1 MASSYTYTDK
11 YLSEIQKL
19 FGQDILFVDLCGLF
33 SSKATSLI
41 ENSEIVNLR
50 KSIITKAKD
59 YDGSA
64 AVTQELNTLLEQFK
78 NTATRVATSPN
89 DPHYHA
95 ATQTLMKAIDTN
107 LSHIEFDA
115 NYHDFIQSQNQID
128 RETMPV
134 TRLIA
139 LRALA
144 RRKLFL
150 SQTESVEPFEYKN
163 YEIAALETV
172 AARSLDKS
180 VSELGKEIS
189 ILSDDPKNDSCLD
202 AKLAN
207 MTFESLYENLFD
219 QYTNFLNSKT
229 LHVTKSVS
237 VLSDVAIQN
246 RNTALSVLGVG
257 VGIALL
263 QSISS
268 GPMLPFI
275 PGGSWE
281 ASLAF
286 IGQQLPWYFLGGAA
300 AGGAGSIIYHNA
312 TNGFNK
318 TLISNITNTNSL
330 QKTKLLELAQAYKE
344 KKIKLKDIVKDK
356 EIANILGKTKSQQRR
371 ALARLAL
378 ANKRAQEIINIPLS
392 ASQKADYRLQQEKK
406 IIEKDNKVGIKSVDS
421 TTRSN
426 AIQALFTTFS
436 KTNPLFVQLGVVEAS
451 EQKLKARKIVVK
463 SETSTAKKAKSTT
476 TTPSIRIKPQ
486 GVTLTPAYA
495 RLEEKISTSKA
506 SFATASEAF
515 KEALKNKHL
524 TSTSTTLIVDG
535 QEVNITIS
543 KNQFAVSSQ
552 MFTAIMKDV
561 QAYAQSAQNGESNF
575 NYAQSTNKKNNIQ
588 VTVSKN
594 KK

>member
-50 KSIITKAKD
+50 KAIITKAKD

-300 AGGAGSIIYHNA
+300 AGGAGSIKVEA
-312 TNGFNK
+312 GAAGKVF
-318 TLISNITNTNSL
+318 
-330 QKTKLLELAQAYKE
+330 KLERKVGDAV
-344 KKIKLKDIVKDK
+344 KKGDAVV
-356 EIANILGKTKSQQRR
+356 
-371 ALARLAL
+371 
-378 ANKRAQEIINIPLS
+378 
-392 ASQKADYRLQQEKK
+392 
-406 IIEKDNKVGIKSVDS
+406 IIEAMKMEIPVVAPEDGTVASIDVAVGD
-421 TTRSN
+421 
-426 AIQALFTTFS
+426 AI
-436 KTNPLFVQLGVVEAS
+436 EAGAV
-451 EQKLKARKIVVK
+451 LA
-463 SETSTAKKAKSTT
+463 
-476 TTPSIRIKPQ
+476 
-486 GVTLTPAYA
+486 TL
-495 RLEEKISTSKA
+495 
-506 SFATASEAF
+506 
-515 KEALKNKHL
+515 N
-524 TSTSTTLIVDG
+524 
-535 QEVNITIS
+535 
-543 KNQFAVSSQ
+543 
-552 MFTAIMKDV
+552 
-561 QAYAQSAQNGESNF
+561 
-575 NYAQSTNKKNNIQ
+575 
-588 VTVSKN
+588 
-594 KK
+594 

>member
-115 NYHDFIQSQNQID
+115 NYQDFIQSQNQID